1 MLLTSR
7 QFLKTK
13 VELLLGDEASP
24 EHQEVNHMKKKTV
37 EFNLNI
43 PKSPT
48 GYSREP
54 HLDQRP
60 NNIHTT
66 LKDHVEPHPTLEN
79 RSVHLDEELYC
90 HMLVTQFLKDPI
102 IADGFRDLCPHI
114 VNSHL
119 GKNHVLGGLLST
131 SAEHFWK
138 VKLH

>member
-7 QFLKTK
+7 QFLKTN

-60 NNIHTT
+60 NNIHTM

-79 RSVHLDEELYC
+79 RSVHPNEELYC
-90 HMLVTQFLKDPI
+90 HMLVTQFLKIPLLLMGLGTSVPI
-102 IADGFRDLCPHI
+102 
-114 VNSHL
+114 
-119 GKNHVLGGLLST
+119 
-131 SAEHFWK
+131 
-138 VKLH
+138 